1 MNLPNAMLP
10 IELKPEQFS
19 GYPPE
24 ARKLVT
30 NNLAALERLPL
41 SFLPSLL
48 REAIDYDFKFPAERK
63 ALEREL
69 ANLNS
74 LSAEQIKDWFQ
85 GFAQIHLSSELEQF
99 DWVNSPAQ
107 FVEQLSAYLWTTHQ
121 LDAFR
126 LAALAYA
133 ERLRAALPPERSA
146 IPRLGITVIGQG
158 VTAPPEPLFRKL
170 RPHGVH
176 FSHVEPENG
185 LKQLLDAVVA
195 RAKAHPVA
203 HGHWYIDGGQEAAH
217 DAALTCVSYHAL
229 EPARVAL
236 TNKIRLEIERPGM
249 GPETLR
255 TLLAQL
261 RPADLGMDRET
272 DRGPDGNA
280 AKSGDAVLDRF
291 QAKLLTEGSGT
302 QVFSTTFAQWAA
314 REALRRAQPLT
325 LLVRFAPRQRQ
336 KPMNEMLSGSDSHGE
351 LDPLGSLTD
360 ADNGAYYNWLNQQR
374 LPGAEQSSFLVWFE
388 NHGEV
393 VAIGP
398 SMPRG
403 TESTTATDLQ
413 TLLSWMT

>member
-1 MNLPNAMLP
+1 MPPVA
-10 IELKPEQFS
+10 LKPEQFR

-30 NNLAALERLPL
+30 SDLAALERLPL

-48 REAIDYDFKFPAERK
+48 REAIDYDFKFPAERR
-63 ALEREL
+63 ALEMEL
-69 ANLNS
+69 RNLAS

-85 GFAQIHLSSELEQF
+85 GFAQIHLSSQLEQL

-133 ERLRAALPPERSA
+133 ERLRAAVPPERPA

-158 VTAPPEPLFRKL
+158 ITGPPGPLFRKL
-170 RPHGVH
+170 RPHGVY
-176 FSHVEPENG
+176 FGHVAPENG
-185 LKQLLDAVVA
+185 LRQLLDASAA

-203 HGHWYIDGGQEAAH
+203 HGHWYIDGGTEAAH

-229 EPARVAL
+229 EPARAAL
-236 TNKIRLEIERPGM
+236 SNRIRLEIERPGM

-261 RPADLGMDRET
+261 RPADLGLDGEP
-272 DRGPDGNA
+272 DRGRDEYTA
-280 AKSGDAVLDRF
+280 ALRDPVLDRF
-291 QAKLLTEGSGT
+291 QVKLLTEGSGT
-302 QVFSTTFAQWAA
+302 QIFSTTFAQWAA

-336 KPMNEMLSGSDSHGE
+336 KPMNEMLSGNDTHME
-351 LDPLGSLTD
+351 FDPIGSLID
-360 ADNGAYYNWLNQQR
+360 ADNSAYYNWLNQQR

-388 NHGEV
+388 NRGEA

-403 TESTTATDLQ
+403 TESTTAADLQ